1 MSRIYDIFE
10 LLPDGSKLLR
20 GCAAGL
26 EGAKVKL
33 EELASA
39 SENEF
44 HIMYIPTREIIARV
58 NVGGEHELTNS

>member
-1 MSRIYDIFE
+1 MTFLSFCLMDQNCSEVARRGSR
-10 LLPDGSKLLR
+10 
-20 GCAAGL
+20 
-26 EGAKVKL
+26 GAKVKL